1 MSQSSDAAIQLSMTS
16 QDNHLSA
23 QSSLSHSVQDSPSPS
38 HTPALDAARVT
49 HQHHHSG
56 SVSLTTNKSRRSL
69 ASLAREKTSNAFA
82 NLASIGTASSPSL
95 RSATSSGSLSK
106 YSTSTGSTRPSLP
119 RSPTSPA
126 DLQTAAHLRRASGVP
141 LPTQEPRPSITIPP
155 MPTPERNNGRMHQ
168 TSSKI
173 LRMTDDERPFTR
185 DFKDLFSTLVTS
197 LPLTPH
203 RVRFSRVDETFLSEE
218 AITNLGSLK
227 FSQSN
232 RIPDPKNPS
241 RWVVT
246 TTTTTFSMA
255 KEMARSVCQRFV
267 DARMIES
274 AESKANT
281 VFVTKG
287 AVWQL
292 TPKGIAILQRFCGRN
307 GINARHIEPLLKR
320 SQMQIVALERDA
332 TTDKLVQDRAIVEV
346 IFRRFMGA
354 EGPNLKSS
362 TSLSDSDSVSEYAT
376 GLVGVKMAKERRVL
390 DKTVNNTFT
399 GKAASDW
406 LLDCCTT
413 IDRRET
419 YEITELFVKW
429 QLIQPIV
436 EDRAYV
442 RMNPMATYFQ
452 PTKYAIYT
460 ITERGQRVCG
470 WIARPPSVDSED
482 SRDTKDK
489 SRLIRDSNVSR
500 LNVILQDAALRLLFR
515 EFLRQ
520 SLCEENLQF
529 YFDVHDFTTTYRQLD
544 QAGKLDRPDAV
555 RETLAA
561 AYGLYNS
568 FLASGAP
575 SELNIDHSLRN
586 RLDSRMIRTNTD
598 DESMRES
605 LDDVVELFELAQS
618 AVFKLMASDSV
629 PKFLRDPRHA
639 SVLRDHEIDL
649 IGSNRALSPAPDRT
663 VSRSNTGRG

>member
-1 MSQSSDAAIQLSMTS
+1 
-16 QDNHLSA
+16 
-23 QSSLSHSVQDSPSPS
+23 
-38 HTPALDAARVT
+38 
-49 HQHHHSG
+49 
-56 SVSLTTNKSRRSL
+56 
-69 ASLAREKTSNAFA
+69 
-82 NLASIGTASSPSL
+82 
-95 RSATSSGSLSK
+95 
-106 YSTSTGSTRPSLP
+106 
-119 RSPTSPA
+119 
-126 DLQTAAHLRRASGVP
+126 
-141 LPTQEPRPSITIPP
+141 
-155 MPTPERNNGRMHQ
+155 MPTTERSNGRMHQ

-274 AESKANT
+274 AESKTNT
-281 VFVTKG
+281 IFVTKG

-320 SQMQIVALERDA
+320 NPMQIVALERDA

-529 YFDVHDFTTTYRQLD
+529 YFDVHDFTTNYRQLD

-561 AYGLYNS
+561 AYGM
-568 FLASGAP
+568 FL
-575 SELNIDHSLRN
+575 
-586 RLDSRMIRTNTD
+586 
-598 DESMRES
+598 
-605 LDDVVELFELAQS
+605 
-618 AVFKLMASDSV
+618 
-629 PKFLRDPRHA
+629 
-639 SVLRDHEIDL
+639 
-649 IGSNRALSPAPDRT
+649 
-663 VSRSNTGRG
+663 

>member
-1 MSQSSDAAIQLSMTS
+1 
-16 QDNHLSA
+16 
-23 QSSLSHSVQDSPSPS
+23 
-38 HTPALDAARVT
+38 
-49 HQHHHSG
+49 
-56 SVSLTTNKSRRSL
+56 
-69 ASLAREKTSNAFA
+69 
-82 NLASIGTASSPSL
+82 
-95 RSATSSGSLSK
+95 
-106 YSTSTGSTRPSLP
+106 
-119 RSPTSPA
+119 
-126 DLQTAAHLRRASGVP
+126 
-141 LPTQEPRPSITIPP
+141 
-155 MPTPERNNGRMHQ
+155 MHQ

-274 AESKANT
+274 AESKTNT
-281 VFVTKG
+281 VFVSKG
-287 AVWQL
+287 GVWQL

-320 SQMQIVALERDA
+320 NPMQIVALERDA

-529 YFDVHDFTTTYRQLD
+529 YFDVHDFTTNFRQLD

-561 AYGLYNS
+561 AYGMFTS
-568 FLASGAP
+568 S
-575 SELNIDHSLRN
+575 
-586 RLDSRMIRTNTD
+586 
-598 DESMRES
+598 
-605 LDDVVELFELAQS
+605 
-618 AVFKLMASDSV
+618 
-629 PKFLRDPRHA
+629 
-639 SVLRDHEIDL
+639 
-649 IGSNRALSPAPDRT
+649 
-663 VSRSNTGRG
+663 

>member
-1 MSQSSDAAIQLSMTS
+1 
-16 QDNHLSA
+16 
-23 QSSLSHSVQDSPSPS
+23 
-38 HTPALDAARVT
+38 
-49 HQHHHSG
+49 
-56 SVSLTTNKSRRSL
+56 
-69 ASLAREKTSNAFA
+69 
-82 NLASIGTASSPSL
+82 
-95 RSATSSGSLSK
+95 
-106 YSTSTGSTRPSLP
+106 
-119 RSPTSPA
+119 
-126 DLQTAAHLRRASGVP
+126 
-141 LPTQEPRPSITIPP
+141 
-155 MPTPERNNGRMHQ
+155 MHQ

-185 DFKDLFSTLVTS
+185 DFQDLFATLITS

-203 RVRFSRVDETFLSEE
+203 RVRFSRVEETFLSEE

-267 DARMIES
+267 DARLIES
-274 AESKANT
+274 AESKGNN

-287 AVWQL
+287 GVWQL
-292 TPKGIAILQRFCGRN
+292 TPKGSATLHRFCSRN
-307 GINARHIEPLLKR
+307 GINARHIEPILR
-320 SQMQIVALERDA
+320 RNQMQMVSLERDPA
-332 TTDKLVQDRAIVEV
+332 TDKLVQDRPTIEI
-346 IFRRFMGA
+346 IFRRFMGS

-362 TSLSDSDSVSEYAT
+362 TSLSDSDSVSEYAS

-390 DKTVNNTFT
+390 DKLVNNSFT

-419 YEITELFVKW
+419 YEMAELFVKW
-429 QLIQPIV
+429 QLMAPVV
-436 EDRAYV
+436 EDRAYI
-442 RMNPMATYFQ
+442 RLNPMATYFQ

-470 WIARPPSVDSED
+470 WLARPASIDSED
-482 SRDTKDK
+482 SRDTKDHK
-489 SRLIRDSNVSR
+489 SRLARDSNVSR
-500 LNVILQDAALRLLFR
+500 LNVILQDAALRLLFK

-529 YFDVHDFTTTYRQLD
+529 YFDVSDFTSNYRSLEKS
-544 QAGKLDRPDAV
+544 GKLDRPEAV

-605 LDDVVELFELAQS
+605 LDEVVDLFELAQS

-639 SVLRDHEIDL
+639 AVLRDHEIDL
-649 IGSNRALSPAPDRT
+649 IGSNRAMSPAPDRT
-663 VSRSNTGRG
+663 VSRSNTRS

>member
-1 MSQSSDAAIQLSMTS
+1 MSEPTDVSVDDSMTS
-16 QDNHLSA
+16 APVPNLPA
-23 QSSLSHSVQDSPSPS
+23 QVVSPDIAHDSSSTSNSLRTDSTRPP
-38 HTPALDAARVT
+38 H
-49 HQHHHSG
+49 HHHS
-56 SVSLTTNKSRRSL
+56 SSTSLAQAKSRRSL

-82 NLASIGTASSPSL
+82 NLASLGTSSTPSL

-106 YSTSTGSTRPSLP
+106 HSASVNHTRPTLP
-119 RSPTSPA
+119 RSPTSPEVH
-126 DLQTAAHLRRASGVP
+126 AAAQSRRTSGIP
-141 LPTQEPRPSITIPP
+141 LPIQDSRNSTTVPS
-155 MPTPERNNGRMHQ
+155 MPNPDRKDGKMHQ

-185 DFKDLFSTLVTS
+185 DFQDLFATLITS

-203 RVRFSRVDETFLSEE
+203 RVRFSRVEETFLSEE

-267 DARMIES
+267 DARLIES
-274 AESKANT
+274 AESKGNT

-287 AVWQL
+287 GVWQL
-292 TPKGIAILQRFCGRN
+292 TPKGSATLHRFCGRN
-307 GINARHIEPLLKR
+307 GINARHIEPILR
-320 SQMQIVALERDA
+320 RNQMQMVSLERDPA
-332 TTDKLVQDRAIVEV
+332 TDKLVQDRPTIEI
-346 IFRRFMGA
+346 IFRRFMGS

-362 TSLSDSDSVSEYAT
+362 TSLSDSDSVSEYAS

-390 DKTVNNTFT
+390 DKLVNNSFT

-419 YEITELFVKW
+419 YEMAELFVKW
-429 QLIQPIV
+429 QLMAPVV
-436 EDRAYV
+436 EDRAYI
-442 RMNPMATYFQ
+442 RLNPMATYFQ
-452 PTKYAIYT
+452 PTKHAIYT

-470 WIARPPSVDSED
+470 WLARPASIDSED
-482 SRDTKDK
+482 SRDTKDPK
-489 SRLIRDSNVSR
+489 SRLAKDSNVSR
-500 LNVILQDAALRLLFR
+500 LNVILQDAALRLLFK

-529 YFDVHDFTTTYRQLD
+529 YFDVSDFTTNYRNLEKS
-544 QAGKLDRPDAV
+544 GKLERPEAV

-586 RLDSRMIRTNTD
+586 RLDSRMIRTNAD

-605 LDDVVELFELAQS
+605 LDEVVDLFELAQG

-639 SVLRDHEIDL
+639 AVLRDHEIDL
-649 IGSNRALSPAPDRT
+649 IGSNRAMSPAPDRT
-663 VSRSNTGRG
+663 VSRSNTRS

>member
-1 MSQSSDAAIQLSMTS
+1 
-16 QDNHLSA
+16 
-23 QSSLSHSVQDSPSPS
+23 
-38 HTPALDAARVT
+38 
-49 HQHHHSG
+49 
-56 SVSLTTNKSRRSL
+56 
-69 ASLAREKTSNAFA
+69 
-82 NLASIGTASSPSL
+82 
-95 RSATSSGSLSK
+95 
-106 YSTSTGSTRPSLP
+106 
-119 RSPTSPA
+119 
-126 DLQTAAHLRRASGVP
+126 
-141 LPTQEPRPSITIPP
+141 
-155 MPTPERNNGRMHQ
+155 
-168 TSSKI
+168 
-173 LRMTDDERPFTR
+173 MTDDERPFTR

-274 AESKANT
+274 AESKTNT
-281 VFVTKG
+281 VFVSKG
-287 AVWQL
+287 GVWQL

-320 SQMQIVALERDA
+320 NPMQIVALERDA

-529 YFDVHDFTTTYRQLD
+529 YFDVHDFTTNFRQLD

-561 AYGLYNS
+561 AYGMFTS
-568 FLASGAP
+568 S
-575 SELNIDHSLRN
+575 
-586 RLDSRMIRTNTD
+586 
-598 DESMRES
+598 
-605 LDDVVELFELAQS
+605 
-618 AVFKLMASDSV
+618 
-629 PKFLRDPRHA
+629 
-639 SVLRDHEIDL
+639 
-649 IGSNRALSPAPDRT
+649 
-663 VSRSNTGRG
+663 

>member
-1 MSQSSDAAIQLSMTS
+1 
-16 QDNHLSA
+16 
-23 QSSLSHSVQDSPSPS
+23 
-38 HTPALDAARVT
+38 
-49 HQHHHSG
+49 
-56 SVSLTTNKSRRSL
+56 
-69 ASLAREKTSNAFA
+69 
-82 NLASIGTASSPSL
+82 
-95 RSATSSGSLSK
+95 
-106 YSTSTGSTRPSLP
+106 
-119 RSPTSPA
+119 
-126 DLQTAAHLRRASGVP
+126 
-141 LPTQEPRPSITIPP
+141 
-155 MPTPERNNGRMHQ
+155 
-168 TSSKI
+168 
-173 LRMTDDERPFTR
+173 MTDDERPFTR
-185 DFKDLFSTLVTS
+185 DFKDLFSTLITS

-203 RVRFSRVDETFLSEE
+203 RVRFSRVEETFLSEE

-267 DARMIES
+267 DARLIES
-274 AESKANT
+274 AESRT
-281 VFVTKG
+281 VTTFTIKG
-287 AVWQL
+287 GVWQL
-292 TPKGIAILQRFCGRN
+292 TPKGLAILQRFCSRN

-332 TTDKLVQDRAIVEV
+332 INDKLVQDRATVEI

-376 GLVGVKMAKERRVL
+376 GLVGVKMARERRIL
-390 DKTVNNTFT
+390 DKIVNNSFT
-399 GKAASDW
+399 GKATSDW
-406 LLDCCTT
+406 LLDCCST

-419 YEITELFVKW
+419 YEVAELFVKW
-429 QLIQPIV
+429 QLMAPVV
-436 EDRAYV
+436 EDRAYI
-442 RMNPMATYFQ
+442 RANPMATYFQ
-452 PTKYAIYT
+452 PTKFAIYT

-470 WIARPPSVDSED
+470 WIARPASVDSED

-489 SRLIRDSNVSR
+489 DKARITRDSNVSR

-529 YFDVHDFTTTYRQLD
+529 YFDVSDFMNNYRDLD
-544 QAGKLDRPDAV
+544 NAGRLERPEAV

-561 AYGLYNS
+561 AYGEYIRHGPLAWLIFSGLYNS

-598 DESMRES
+598 EESMRQS
-605 LDDVVELFELAQS
+605 LDEVVELFELAQG
-618 AVFKLMASDSV
+618 AVFKLMASV
-629 PKFLRDPRHA
+629 
-639 SVLRDHEIDL
+639 
-649 IGSNRALSPAPDRT
+649 RAG
-663 VSRSNTGRG
+663 RSCFATLY

>member
-1 MSQSSDAAIQLSMTS
+1 MPEAKDVPVDDSMTS
-16 QDNHLSA
+16 PAHDLPAAQVTLSNSNPYL
-23 QSSLSHSVQDSPSPS
+23 SSTSNSPRLESSRP
-38 HTPALDAARVT
+38 P
-49 HQHHHSG
+49 HHHHTS
-56 SVSLTTNKSRRSL
+56 STSITQSKSRRSL

-82 NLASIGTASSPSL
+82 NLAAIGTTSTPSL

-106 YSTSTGSTRPSLP
+106 QSTSSGPVRPSLP
-119 RSPTSPA
+119 RSPTSPE
-126 DLQTAAHLRRASGVP
+126 LQTATQLRRASGVP
-141 LPTQEPRPSITIPP
+141 LPPQESRNSTTVPP
-155 MPTPERNNGRMHQ
+155 MTTQDRNHGKMHQ

-185 DFKDLFSTLVTS
+185 DFKDLFSTLITS

-203 RVRFSRVDETFLSEE
+203 RVRFSRVEETFLSEE

-232 RIPDPKNPS
+232 RIPDPKNPT

-267 DARMIES
+267 DARLIES
-274 AESKANT
+274 AENKNAT
-281 VFVTKG
+281 TFVTKG

-292 TPKGIAILQRFCGRN
+292 TPKGLAILHRFCSRN

-320 SQMQIVALERDA
+320 SQMQMVSLERDP
-332 TTDKLVQDRAIVEV
+332 TTDKLVQDRPTVEI
-346 IFRRFMGA
+346 IFRRFMGS

-419 YEITELFVKW
+419 YEMAELFVKW
-429 QLIQPIV
+429 QLMAPVV
-436 EDRAYV
+436 EDRAYI
-442 RMNPMATYFQ
+442 RLNPMATYFQ
-452 PTKYAIYT
+452 PTKHAIYA

-489 SRLIRDSNVSR
+489 AARLTRDSNVSR
-500 LNVILQDAALRLLFR
+500 LNVILQDAALRLLFK

-529 YFDVHDFTTTYRQLD
+529 YFDVSDFTKTYRNLEKD
-544 QAGKLDRPDAV
+544 GKLNRTEAI

-586 RLDSRMIRTNTD
+586 RLDSRMIRTNID
-598 DESMRES
+598 DESMKES
-605 LDDVVELFELAQS
+605 LEEVVELFELAQA

-629 PKFLRDPRHA
+629 PKFLRDPRNA
-639 SVLRDHEIDL
+639 TVLRDHEIDL
-649 IGSNRALSPAPDRT
+649 IGSNRAMSPAPDRT
-663 VSRSNTGRG
+663 VSRSNTRT

>member
-1 MSQSSDAAIQLSMTS
+1 MPEPTDVSVNDSMTS
-16 QDNHLSA
+16 APVPNLPAQVVSPDIAHDSSSA
-23 QSSLSHSVQDSPSPS
+23 STTSPRTDSTRPP
-38 HTPALDAARVT
+38 
-49 HQHHHSG
+49 HHHHTS
-56 SVSLTTNKSRRSL
+56 STSLNQSKSRRSL

-82 NLASIGTASSPSL
+82 NLASLGTSSTPSL

-106 YSTSTGSTRPSLP
+106 QPAASSVPRPSLP
-119 RSPTSPA
+119 RSPTSPE
-126 DLQTAAHLRRASGVP
+126 LLVAAQSRRTSGVP
-141 LPTQEPRPSITIPP
+141 LPVQESRNSTTVPS
-155 MPTPERNNGRMHQ
+155 MPNQDRKDGKMHQ

-185 DFKDLFSTLVTS
+185 DFQDLFATLITS

-203 RVRFSRVDETFLSEE
+203 RVRFSRVEETFLSEE

-267 DARMIES
+267 DARLIES
-274 AESKANT
+274 AESKGNN

-287 AVWQL
+287 GVWQL
-292 TPKGIAILQRFCGRN
+292 TPKGSATLHRFCSRN
-307 GINARHIEPLLKR
+307 GINARHIEPILR
-320 SQMQIVALERDA
+320 RNQMQMVSLERDPA
-332 TTDKLVQDRAIVEV
+332 TDKLVQDRPTIEI
-346 IFRRFMGA
+346 IFRRFMGS

-362 TSLSDSDSVSEYAT
+362 TSLSDSDSVSEYAS

-390 DKTVNNTFT
+390 DKLVNNSFT

-419 YEITELFVKW
+419 YEMAELFVKW
-429 QLIQPIV
+429 QLMAPVV
-436 EDRAYV
+436 EDRAYI
-442 RMNPMATYFQ
+442 RLNPMATYFQ

-470 WIARPPSVDSED
+470 WLARPASIDSED
-482 SRDTKDK
+482 SRDTKDHK
-489 SRLIRDSNVSR
+489 SRLARDSNVSR
-500 LNVILQDAALRLLFR
+500 LNVILQDAALRLLFK

-529 YFDVHDFTTTYRQLD
+529 YFDVSDFTSNYRSLEKS
-544 QAGKLDRPDAV
+544 GKLDRPEAV

-561 AYGLYNS
+561 AYGKL
-568 FLASGAP
+568 
-575 SELNIDHSLRN
+575 
-586 RLDSRMIRTNTD
+586 
-598 DESMRES
+598 
-605 LDDVVELFELAQS
+605 VEA
-618 AVFKLMASDSV
+618 AY
-629 PKFLRDPRHA
+629 
-639 SVLRDHEIDL
+639 
-649 IGSNRALSPAPDRT
+649 SPIFP
-663 VSRSNTGRG
+663 G

>member
-1 MSQSSDAAIQLSMTS
+1 
-16 QDNHLSA
+16 
-23 QSSLSHSVQDSPSPS
+23 
-38 HTPALDAARVT
+38 
-49 HQHHHSG
+49 
-56 SVSLTTNKSRRSL
+56 
-69 ASLAREKTSNAFA
+69 
-82 NLASIGTASSPSL
+82 
-95 RSATSSGSLSK
+95 
-106 YSTSTGSTRPSLP
+106 
-119 RSPTSPA
+119 
-126 DLQTAAHLRRASGVP
+126 
-141 LPTQEPRPSITIPP
+141 
-155 MPTPERNNGRMHQ
+155 
-168 TSSKI
+168 
-173 LRMTDDERPFTR
+173 
-185 DFKDLFSTLVTS
+185 
-197 LPLTPH
+197 
-203 RVRFSRVDETFLSEE
+203 
-218 AITNLGSLK
+218 
-227 FSQSN
+227 
-232 RIPDPKNPS
+232 
-241 RWVVT
+241 
-246 TTTTTFSMA
+246 
-255 KEMARSVCQRFV
+255 
-267 DARMIES
+267 MIES
-274 AESKANT
+274 AESKTNT
-281 VFVTKG
+281 VFVSKG
-287 AVWQL
+287 GVWQL

-320 SQMQIVALERDA
+320 NPMQIVALERDA

-529 YFDVHDFTTTYRQLD
+529 YFDVHDFTTNFRQLD

-561 AYGLYNS
+561 AYGMFTS
-568 FLASGAP
+568 S
-575 SELNIDHSLRN
+575 
-586 RLDSRMIRTNTD
+586 
-598 DESMRES
+598 
-605 LDDVVELFELAQS
+605 
-618 AVFKLMASDSV
+618 
-629 PKFLRDPRHA
+629 
-639 SVLRDHEIDL
+639 
-649 IGSNRALSPAPDRT
+649 
-663 VSRSNTGRG
+663 

>member
-1 MSQSSDAAIQLSMTS
+1 MSEPDDVTVDDSMTS
-16 QDNHLSA
+16 ATPPNLPVQIISPDTA
-23 QSSLSHSVQDSPSPS
+23 QSSNPNSISPRTDSVRPPY
-38 HTPALDAARVT
+38 
-49 HQHHHSG
+49 HHHS
-56 SVSLTTNKSRRSL
+56 SSTSLTQSKSRRSL

-82 NLASIGTASSPSL
+82 NLASLGTSTTPSL
-95 RSATSSGSLSK
+95 RSATSSGSLSN
-106 YSTSTGSTRPSLP
+106 GLRPSLG
-119 RSPTSPA
+119 RSPTSSE
-126 DLQTAAHLRRASGVP
+126 LHAAAQSRRTSGVP
-141 LPTQEPRPSITIPP
+141 LFSTQEPRNSTATVPS
-155 MPTPERNNGRMHQ
+155 MPNSERRDGKMHQ

-185 DFKDLFSTLVTS
+185 DFQDLFATLVTS

-203 RVRFSRVDETFLSEE
+203 RVRFSRVEETFLSEE

-267 DARMIES
+267 DARLIES
-274 AESKANT
+274 AESKVNT
-281 VFVTKG
+281 TFVTKG
-287 AVWQL
+287 GVWQL
-292 TPKGIAILQRFCGRN
+292 TPKGSATLHRFCSRN
-307 GINARHIEPLLKR
+307 GINARHIEPILR
-320 SQMQIVALERDA
+320 RHQMQMVSLERDPA
-332 TTDKLVQDRAIVEV
+332 TDKLVQDRPTIEI
-346 IFRRFMGA
+346 IFRRFMGS

-362 TSLSDSDSVSEYAT
+362 TSLSDSDSVSEYAS
-376 GLVGVKMAKERRVL
+376 GLVGIKMAKERRVL
-390 DKTVNNTFT
+390 DKLVNNTFT

-419 YEITELFVKW
+419 YEMAELFVKW
-429 QLIQPIV
+429 QLMAPVV
-436 EDRAYV
+436 EDRAYI
-442 RMNPMATYFQ
+442 RANPMATYFQ
-452 PTKYAIYT
+452 PTRHAIYT

-470 WIARPPSVDSED
+470 WLARPPSIDSED
-482 SRDTKDK
+482 SRDTKDPK
-489 SRLIRDSNVSR
+489 SRLARDSNVNR
-500 LNVILQDAALRLLFR
+500 LNAILQDAALRLLFK

-529 YFDVHDFTTTYRQLD
+529 YFDVSDFTSNYRALEKS
-544 QAGKLDRPDAV
+544 GKLERPEAV

-598 DESMRES
+598 DDAMRSS
-605 LDDVVELFELAQS
+605 LEEVVDLFELAQN

-639 SVLRDHEIDL
+639 AVLRDHEIDL
-649 IGSNRALSPAPDRT
+649 IGSNRALSPGPDRT
-663 VSRSNTGRG
+663 VSRSNTRS